1 MKIGVNTVIFKDLV
15 EILNAL
21 LTPIIAILAV
31 YIAWQQYQIEHH
43 SLRNQL
49 YERRYVVFKAFMSF
63 LADIMRE
70 GKTNYSRVGQFYAEA
85 SEADFLFTEAVGKKR
100 DELHS
105 KGVHMVYLHERMY
118 PSDGSQGLPVGEE
131 RSKVAKE
138 NTDLLK
144 WFYDQI
150 GEIKNLFKSEMRVG

>member
-1 MKIGVNTVIFKDLV
+1 MTFKDWV

-21 LTPIIAILAV
+21 LTPLIAILAV
-31 YIAWQQYQIEHH
+31 YIAWRQYQIEHH

-49 YERRYVVFKAFMSF
+49 YERRYIVFKSFMSF

-70 GKTNYSRVGQFYAEA
+70 GKTNYQRVGQFYAEA
-85 SEADFLFTEAVGKKR
+85 SEADFLFSESVGKKR

-105 KGVHMVYLHERMY
+105 KGVRLVYLHERMY
-118 PSDGSQGLPVGEE
+118 PSDGSQGLPVGKE
-131 RSKVAKE
+131 RRKVAKE
-138 NTDLLK
+138 KGDHLK

-150 GEIKNLFKSEMRVG
+150 SETKTLFKSEMKVG